1 MHFCLC
7 RIFSSRTKW
16 PFRRPSLTISSSAV
30 WWSES
35 FGTWLQRWYDA
46 PRDFVGCNMF
56 QARLQQK
63 KLSSRVI
70 DSAWWWLL
78 FLINLG
84 GCLSNM
90 YSLSFTPK
98 HWGDENHPI
107 WRAYIFFRWVETT
120 NQHGLI
126 SWNHQPARV
135 ILKLR
140 QNPSETE
147 TKRSSKN

>member
-7 RIFSSRTKW
+7 RIFSFRTKW

-63 KLSSRVI
+63 KLSSRAI

-78 FLINLG
+78 FLIHLG

-90 YSLSFTPK
+90 YSLLFTPK
-98 HWGDENHPI
+98 HWGEENHPI
-107 WRAYIFFRWVETT
+107 WQAAYVSGGLKPTT
-120 NQHGLI
+120 NQQGLI
-126 SWNHQPARV
+126 SWNQ
-135 ILKLR
+135 
-140 QNPSETE
+140 QNRERNRN
-147 TKRSSKN
+147 KRSSKN